1 MKNEMILNVF
11 KDETL
16 ELSDH
21 EAAQV
26 EACLKQLSDKYRGQD
41 VIVNV
46 SISAEEGELHLDW
59 KMIARQRFERIRRIT
74 GYLTGTVDR
83 WNNGKK
89 AELHDRLM
97 HA

>member
-1 MKNEMILNVF
+1 MKAEVVINVF
-11 KDETL
+11 KDENI

-26 EACLKQLSDKYRGQD
+26 EEFLKNLSTKYNGQD

-46 SISAEEGELHLDW
+46 TITADEGELHLDW
-59 KMIARQRFERIRRIT
+59 KMIARQKFERIRRIT

>member
-1 MKNEMILNVF
+1 MKKEVILNVF
-11 KDETL
+11 KDESL

-46 SISAEEGELHLDW
+46 SISEEKGKLHLDY
-59 KMIARQRFERIRRIT
+59 KMIARTRFERIRRIT

>member
-1 MKNEMILNVF
+1 M
-11 KDETL
+11 
-16 ELSDH
+16 
-21 EAAQV
+21 
-26 EACLKQLSDKYRGQD
+26 KQLSDKYRGQD

-46 SISAEEGELHLDW
+46 RISEEEGELHLDW
-59 KMIARQRFERIRRIT
+59 KMIARTRFERIRRIT

>member
-1 MKNEMILNVF
+1 MKNEVVINVF
-11 KDETL
+11 KDESI
-16 ELSDH
+16 ELSD
-21 EAAQV
+21 V
-26 EACLKQLSDKYRGQD
+26 EATRVEEFLKNLSNKYRGQD

-46 SISAEEGELHLDW
+46 TVTEENNELHLDW
-59 KMIARQRFERIRRIT
+59 KMIARTRFERIRRIT